1 MIKESKHIGKVWI
14 SIVCVI
20 LGILLALQF
29 KSVRENA
36 VDPLNA
42 TRAQTLQTLLNEERE
57 ENDRLQSQN
66 RELQQ
71 EVQSY
76 REAAANEDTSGSQT
90 MLDEIARL
98 EKKARAEQQPRK
110 KFELAQQIKEKRQLL
125 EKV

>member
-36 VDPLNA
+36 VDPLNTA
-42 TRAQTLQTLLNEERE
+42 RAQTLQTLLNEERE

-71 EVQSY
+71 EVQS
-76 REAAANEDTSGSQT
+76 
-90 MLDEIARL
+90 
-98 EKKARAEQQPRK
+98 
-110 KFELAQQIKEKRQLL
+110 
-125 EKV
+125 